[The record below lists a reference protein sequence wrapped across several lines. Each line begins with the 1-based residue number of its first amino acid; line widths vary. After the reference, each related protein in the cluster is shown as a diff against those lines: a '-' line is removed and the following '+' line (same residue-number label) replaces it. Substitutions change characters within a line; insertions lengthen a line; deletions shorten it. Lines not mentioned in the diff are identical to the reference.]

1 MFRIGVGAVI
11 TNERGEV
18 LLCRRTDYDLWNL
31 PGGGMEPGE
40 APWEAAVRETL
51 EEVGVEVEV
60 TGLVGLYFK
69 ADTDELY
76 LAFRC
81 RIVGGE
87 LRTTDEADA
96 IEYFTPDDLPE
107 NLSPRQVQRIH
118 DALAGTEVAFR
129 TQAGPGARELIERGL
144 IDPR

>member
-40 APWEAAVRETL
+40 APWEAAVREAR
-51 EEVGVEVEV
+51 EEIGVEVEV

-69 ADTDELY
+69 PDADELY
-76 LAFRC
+76 AAFRC
-81 RIVGGE
+81 KIVGGE
-87 LRTTDEADA
+87 LELTDEADA
-96 IEYFTPDDLPE
+96 IEYFSADDLPE
-107 NLSPRQVQRIH
+107 NLSPRQVERIQ
-118 DALAGTEVAFR
+118 DALVGTEVVFR
-129 TQAGPGARELIERGL
+129 TQVGPGARELIARGL
-144 IDPR
+144 IAPR